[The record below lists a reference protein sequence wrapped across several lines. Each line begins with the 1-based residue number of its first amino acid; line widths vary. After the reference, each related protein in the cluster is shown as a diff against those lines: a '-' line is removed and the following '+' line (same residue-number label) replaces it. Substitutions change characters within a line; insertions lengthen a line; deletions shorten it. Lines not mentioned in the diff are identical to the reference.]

1 MISKPAPGETSRDF
15 QARNIDKLIAEGNTR
30 LQAMNICNEVY
41 NSRFQHKTAMLPTRE
56 ELPNEILVPVD
67 RP

>member
-1 MISKPAPGETSRDF
+1 MISKPVPGETSRDF
-15 QARNIDKLIAEGNTR
+15 QLRNIDKLMAEGNTR
-30 LQAMNICNEVY
+30 LQAMNICNDVY

-56 ELPNEILVPVD
+56 ELPNEVLTPVE